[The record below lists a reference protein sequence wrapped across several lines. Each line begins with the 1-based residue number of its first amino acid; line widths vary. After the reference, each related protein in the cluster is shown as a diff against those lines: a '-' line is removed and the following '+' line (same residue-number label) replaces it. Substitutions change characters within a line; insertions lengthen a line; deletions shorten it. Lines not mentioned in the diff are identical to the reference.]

1 MSVQLK
7 EKLKNIA
14 HQPGI
19 YQMVNEAGT
28 VIYVGKARDLRQRVS
43 SYFRS
48 PLDSVKTEKLMS
60 LVTDFHVTYTDSE
73 NDALLLEANL
83 IKELKP
89 RYNVL
94 LRDDKSYPYLFLSS
108 AHTFP
113 RLDFHRGA
121 KKQKG
126 RYFGP
131 YPNAGSVRENLA
143 LIQKL
148 FKLRQCDDV
157 FFANRTRPCLQYQI
171 NRCTAPCVGYV
182 TPEDYHQQVENATLF
197 LEGKS
202 AEIVKKL
209 QHEMDAASMNLQY
222 EEAARIRDVLIRMR
236 RLSTTQYITGD
247 RGDVDVMGVA
257 QKMGQIAVSI
267 LFIRGGRLI
276 GHRAFF
282 PNTPP
287 DIHIFDA
294 LAEFIPQYYLSP
306 LRGEKA
312 VERIVTSEK
321 LVDREWIQNALQ
333 AQLESKIVITDRH
346 GEKFKA
352 WQTLSR
358 KNAELALEQH
368 LSEKNT
374 IAVKLEALQKALK
387 LPNPITRI
395 ECFDISHTQGESPV
409 ASCVV
414 FGERGALK
422 KDYRR
427 FNIENIT
434 PGDDYAAMRQ
444 AVLRRYS
451 RIKKEE
457 GVLPDLLMIDGGLG
471 QLHQA
476 VEALEEIQVSGVAI
490 LGVSK
495 GVSRKPGLETLHLY
509 GQDSPIHLNPTDMA
523 LHLIQFVRDEAHRF
537 AITAHRGKR
546 QKNRLVSP
554 LESIDGVGVKRR
566 QEILRHFG
574 GLQELKKAGIK
585 DIAKVPGISEALA
598 QKIYEKLHERD

>member
-1 MSVQLK
+1 MLK
-7 EKLKNIA
+7 DKLKHIA

-19 YQMVNEAGT
+19 YQMLNAAGV

-43 SYFRS
+43 SYFRD

-60 LVTDFHVTYTDSE
+60 LVVDFQVTYTDSE
-73 NDALLLEANL
+73 NEALLLEANL

-89 RYNVL
+89 KYNVL
-94 LRDDKSYPYLFLSS
+94 LRDDKSYPYLFLSTAS
-108 AHTFP
+108 VFP
-113 RLDFHRGA
+113 RLDFHRGS

-148 FKLRQCDDV
+148 FKLRQCDDI

-171 NRCTAPCVGYV
+171 NRCTAPCVAYV
-182 TPEDYHQQVENATLF
+182 TPQAYQAQVQNAILF

-202 AEIVKKL
+202 ALIVKKL
-209 QHEMDAASMNLQY
+209 QHEMDKASEVLNY

-247 RGDVDVMGVA
+247 QGDVDVLGIA
-257 QKMGQIAVSI
+257 QKMGQIAISI

-287 DIHIFDA
+287 DTSVFDA

-306 LRGEKA
+306 LRGEI
-312 VERIVTSEK
+312 VVQRIVTSEK
-321 LVDREWIQNALQ
+321 LADREWMQSALQ
-333 AQLESKIVITDRH
+333 AGLGSKIMISDRH
-346 GEKFKA
+346 SAKFKS

-358 KNAELALEQH
+358 KNAELALAQH

-374 IAVKLEALQKALK
+374 IAFQLEALQGALK
-387 LPNPITRI
+387 LPNPITRM

-414 FGERGALK
+414 FGEGGPLK
-422 KDYRR
+422 KEYRR

-444 AVLRRYS
+444 AVFRRYS
-451 RIKKEE
+451 RLKKEE

-471 QLHQA
+471 QLKQA
-476 VEALEEIQVSGVAI
+476 LEALQEIQVSGVSI
-490 LGVSK
+490 LAVSK
-495 GVSRKPGLETLHLY
+495 GVSRKPGLETLHLE
-509 GQDSPIHLNPTDMA
+509 GNPEPFRLNPSDKA

-554 LESIDGVGVKRR
+554 LESVDGVGLKRR
-566 QEILRHFG
+566 QAILRHFG

-585 DIAKVPGISEALA
+585 DIAKIKGISEALA
-598 QKIYEKLHERD
+598 QKIYEKLHEREG

>member
-1 MSVQLK
+1 MLNANGVVL
-7 EKLKNIA
+7 
-14 HQPGI
+14 
-19 YQMVNEAGT
+19 
-28 VIYVGKARDLRQRVS
+28 YVGKARDLRQRLS

-48 PLDSVKTEKLMS
+48 PLDSIKTEKLMS
-60 LVTDFHVTYTDSE
+60 LVTDFQVTYTDSE
-73 NDALLLEANL
+73 NEALLLEANL

-94 LRDDKSYPYLFLSS
+94 LRDDKSYPYLFLSTYN
-108 AHTFP
+108 TFP

-121 KKQKG
+121 KKEKG

-171 NRCTAPCVGYV
+171 NRCTAPCVGKCSQEEYA
-182 TPEDYHQQVENATLF
+182 HQVENAILF

-202 AEIVKKL
+202 SKIVKNL
-209 QHEMDAASMNLQY
+209 QAEMDAASQNLHY

-236 RLSTTQYITGD
+236 RLTTTQYITGD
-247 RGDVDVMGVA
+247 QGDVDIIGAA
-257 QKMGQIAVSI
+257 QKMGQIAMSI

-282 PNTPP
+282 PTTPP
-287 DIHIFDA
+287 DISLSEA

-312 VERIVTSEK
+312 VQRIITSEK
-321 LVDREWIQNALQ
+321 LVDREWIQSALQ
-333 AQLESKIVITDRH
+333 TQLASKMLISDRH
-346 GEKFKA
+346 GEKFRQ

-374 IAVKLEALQKALK
+374 IALKLEALQKALK
-387 LPNPITRI
+387 LPNPIQRI
-395 ECFDISHTQGESPV
+395 ECFDVSHTQGESPV

-414 FGERGALK
+414 FGERGPIK

-427 FNIENIT
+427 FNIENIIA
-434 PGDDYAAMRQ
+434 GDDYAAMRQ
-444 AVLRRYS
+444 VILRRYS
-451 RIKKEE
+451 RLKKEE
-457 GVLPDLLMIDGGLG
+457 AALPDLLMIDGGLG
-471 QLHQA
+471 QLKKTI
-476 VEALEEIQVSGVAI
+476 EALEEIQVSGVSI
-490 LGVSK
+490 LAVSK
-495 GVSRKPGLETLHLY
+495 GVTRKPGLETLHLH
-509 GQDSPIHLNPTDMA
+509 GASEPLQLNPTDAA
-523 LHLIQFVRDEAHRF
+523 LHLIQFIRDEAHRF

-546 QKNRLVSP
+546 QKKRLSSP
-554 LESIDGVGVKRR
+554 LEMIDGIGLKRR

-574 GLQELKKAGIK
+574 GLQELKKAGVN
-585 DIAKVPGISEALA
+585 DIAKIPGISEKLA
-598 QKIYEKLHERD
+598 RKIYDKLHEGK

>member
-1 MSVQLK
+1 VVLK

-19 YQMVNEAGT
+19 YQMMNESGV
-28 VIYVGKARDLRQRVS
+28 VIYVGKARDLRQRLS

-60 LVTDFHVTYTDSE
+60 LVVDFHVTYTDSE
-73 NDALLLEANL
+73 NEALLLEANL
-83 IKELKP
+83 IKDLKP

-94 LRDDKSYPYLFLSS
+94 LRDDKSYPYLFLST
-108 AHTFP
+108 HQVFP

-131 YPNAGSVRENLA
+131 YPNAGSVRENLS

-171 NRCTAPCVGYV
+171 QRCTAPCVAYV
-182 TPEDYHQQVENATLF
+182 TPEEYQQQVQNAIFF

-202 AEIVKKL
+202 AIIVGNL
-209 QHEMDAASMNLQY
+209 QREMDVASKALHY

-247 RGDVDVMGVA
+247 QGDVDVMGIA

-287 DIHIFDA
+287 DTTMSDA

-312 VERIVTSEK
+312 VQRIVTSEK
-321 LVDREWIQNALQ
+321 LVDREWIQSALQ
-333 AQLESKIVITDRH
+333 TQLESKIVITDRH
-346 GEKFKA
+346 GEKFKQ

-387 LPNPITRI
+387 LPNPLQRI

-444 AVLRRYS
+444 VVLRRYT

-471 QLHQA
+471 QLNQA
-476 VEALEEIQVSGVAI
+476 VEALNEIQVSGVAI

-495 GVSRKPGLETLHLY
+495 GASRKPGLETLHLF
-509 GQDSPIHLNPTDMA
+509 GKSEPSHLNPTDMA
-523 LHLIQFVRDEAHRF
+523 LHLIQFIRDEAHRF

-574 GLQELKKAGIK
+574 GLQELKKAGIA
-585 DIAKVPGISEALA
+585 DIAKIPGISEALA
-598 QKIYEKLHERD
+598 KKIYAKLHERD

>member
-1 MSVQLK
+1 LLK
-7 EKLKNIA
+7 DKLKNIA

-19 YQMVNEAGT
+19 YQMVNAAGT
-28 VIYVGKARDLRQRVS
+28 VIYVGKARDVRQRVS

-60 LVTDFHVTYTDSE
+60 LVVDFQVTYTDSE
-73 NDALLLEANL
+73 NEALLLEANL

-89 RYNVL
+89 KYNVL
-94 LRDDKSYPYLFLSS
+94 LRDDKSYPYLFLSTT
-108 AHTFP
+108 HTFP

-182 TPEDYHQQVENATLF
+182 TPEEYQQQVQNAILF

-202 AEIVKKL
+202 GLIVKKL
-209 QHEMDAASMNLQY
+209 QHEMDDAAEKFNY

-247 RGDVDVMGVA
+247 QGDVDVMGIA
-257 QKMGQIAVSI
+257 QKMGQIAISI

-276 GHRAFF
+276 GHRSYF

-287 DIHIFDA
+287 DTSMFDA

-306 LRGEKA
+306 LRGDK
-312 VERIVTSEK
+312 VVQRIVTSEK
-321 LVDREWIQNALQ
+321 LVDREWIQSALQ

-346 GEKFKA
+346 GAKFKQ

-358 KNAELALEQH
+358 KNAELALAQH
-368 LSEKNT
+368 LAEKNT
-374 IAVKLEALQKALK
+374 IAIKLEALQQALK
-387 LPNPITRI
+387 LPNPIARI

-434 PGDDYAAMRQ
+434 PGDDYAAMYQ
-444 AVLRRYS
+444 AVSRRYS
-451 RIKKEE
+451 RVKKEE

-471 QLHQA
+471 QLKQA
-476 VEALEEIQVSGVAI
+476 VDALHEIQVSGVTI
-490 LGVSK
+490 LAVSK
-495 GVSRKPGLETLHLY
+495 GVSRKPGMETLHLH
-509 GQDSPIHLNPTDMA
+509 GNPEPIHLNPTDTA

-554 LESIDGVGVKRR
+554 LESIEGVGIKRR

-585 DIAKVPGISEALA
+585 DIAKIKGISEMLA
-598 QKIYEKLHERD
+598 KKIYEKLHERD

>member
-1 MSVQLK
+1 MI
-7 EKLKNIA
+7 NA
-14 HQPGI
+14 
-19 YQMVNEAGT
+19 AGT

-60 LVTDFHVTYTDSE
+60 LVVDFQVTYTDSE
-73 NDALLLEANL
+73 NEALLLEANL

-89 RYNVL
+89 KYNVL
-94 LRDDKSYPYLFLSS
+94 LRDDKSYPYLFLSTTH
-108 AHTFP
+108 AFP

-182 TPEDYHQQVENATLF
+182 TPEEYQQQVQNAILF

-202 AEIVKKL
+202 GLIVKKL
-209 QHEMDAASMNLQY
+209 QHEMDEASVKLNY

-247 RGDVDVMGVA
+247 QGDVDVMGIA
-257 QKMGQIAVSI
+257 QKMGQISISI

-287 DIHIFDA
+287 DTSISDA
-294 LAEFIPQYYLSP
+294 LSEFIPQYYLSP
-306 LRGEKA
+306 LRGDQ
-312 VERIVTSEK
+312 VVQRIVTSEK
-321 LVDREWIQNALQ
+321 LADREWVQSALQ

-346 GEKFKA
+346 GAKFKQ
-352 WQTLSR
+352 WQTLSQ
-358 KNAELALEQH
+358 KNAELALAQH

-374 IAVKLEALQKALK
+374 IAIKLEALQQALK
-387 LPNPITRI
+387 LPNPIARI

-434 PGDDYAAMRQ
+434 PGDDYAAMYQ
-444 AVLRRYS
+444 AVFRRYS
-451 RIKKEE
+451 RVKKEE
-457 GVLPDLLMIDGGLG
+457 GALPDLLMIDGGLG
-471 QLHQA
+471 QLKQA
-476 VEALEEIQVSGVAI
+476 VDALHEIQVSGVAI
-490 LGVSK
+490 LAVSK
-495 GVSRKPGLETLHLY
+495 GVARKPGMETLHLH
-509 GQDSPIHLNPTDMA
+509 GNPEPIHLNPTDTA

-546 QKNRLVSP
+546 QKNRLFSP
-554 LESIDGVGVKRR
+554 LESIEGVGIKRR

-585 DIAKVPGISEALA
+585 DIAKIKGISEALA
-598 QKIYEKLHERD
+598 KKIYEKLHERD